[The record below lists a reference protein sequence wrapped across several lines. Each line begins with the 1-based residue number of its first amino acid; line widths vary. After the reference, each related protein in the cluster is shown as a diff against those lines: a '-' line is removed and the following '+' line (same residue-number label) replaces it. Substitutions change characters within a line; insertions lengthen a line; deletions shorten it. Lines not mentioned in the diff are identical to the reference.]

1 MTQWISTL
9 GQPDFR
15 AQQIMRWLYQTDVAS
30 IDQMTNLPKD
40 FRVRLADQAHVGR
53 LEVKTAERSQDGTCK
68 LLLRLEDGHTVE
80 AVLIPEGRR
89 NTACISSQ
97 AGCGIGCPFCATA
110 LGGLIRNLK
119 AGEIVDQV
127 LALQRETG
135 EEVTNIVFM
144 GMGEP
149 FANYREVMKAARILN
164 DPMAFGI
171 GARRITISTSG
182 VVPAIEKYSKEGVQF
197 VLAVSLHAGTNELRN
212 QLVPLNRKYP
222 IERLINACR
231 SYVDQTRRRITFEY
245 VMIKGVNDGADQAHA
260 LLHHLQGLLCHINL
274 IPLNPVPESGFER
287 SSIQT
292 IEAFARIL
300 QKGGIETT
308 IRRERGVDIQAA
320 CGQLRRSRLKEGDER

>member
-1 MTQWISTL
+1 
-9 GQPDFR
+9 
-15 AQQIMRWLYQTDVAS
+15 MRWLYQTDVAS